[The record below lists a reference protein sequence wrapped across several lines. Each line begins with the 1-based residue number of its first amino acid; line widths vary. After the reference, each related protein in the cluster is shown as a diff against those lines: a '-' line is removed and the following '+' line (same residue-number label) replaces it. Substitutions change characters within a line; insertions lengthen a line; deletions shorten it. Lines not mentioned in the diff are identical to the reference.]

1 MLVEDCCLEV
11 FVSSWLPPVGPPQ
24 DPRMKTRDLTGPDS
38 LDVLDTKDYEDL
50 TDSLLEMLPH
60 LFHFVLFAPNCES
73 ENSGGVWWPM
83 RGPRCAGRPIR

>member
-1 MLVEDCCLEV
+1 
-11 FVSSWLPPVGPPQ
+11 
-24 DPRMKTRDLTGPDS
+24 MKTRDLTGPDS

-60 LFHFVLFAPNCES
+60 LLHFILFAPNCES